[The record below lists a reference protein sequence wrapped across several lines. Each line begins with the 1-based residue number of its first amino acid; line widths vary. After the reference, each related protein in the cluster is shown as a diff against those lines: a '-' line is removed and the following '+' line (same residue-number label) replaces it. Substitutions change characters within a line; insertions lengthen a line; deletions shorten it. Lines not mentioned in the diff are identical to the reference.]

1 MAFSPIVHVS
11 NVPML
16 TARQRWLGILRILFG
31 VVWAVAAA
39 LKWQPAFIKGFADI
53 VQGAMDGQPQPVK
66 LWIAFWLG
74 IIHVNPSL
82 FAHMEAITETALA
95 LCFILGAF
103 TNLACVVGI
112 LLSLGI
118 WTVAEGF
125 GGPYIPGQTVDVGT
139 ALPYAIL
146 CGVLLCA
153 SAGQYYGLDHLLVRK
168 LGRFSFLA
176 SSSLTRV
183 DEEARVAQPV
193 KEREMVR
200 QGKREQR

>member
-1 MAFSPIVHVS
+1 MALFPPSQ
-11 NVPML
+11 VPPASQL

-31 VVWAVAAA
+31 GVWAVAAL

-53 VQGAMDGQPQPVK
+53 VQGAMDGQPQVVK

-74 IIHVNPSL
+74 IIHVNSTL
-82 FAHMEAITETALA
+82 FAYGVAITETLLA
-95 LCFILGAF
+95 LCFILGMF
-103 TNLACVVGI
+103 TNLACVAGM

-125 GGPYIPGQTVDVGT
+125 GGPYIAGQTVDVGT

-146 CGVLLCA
+146 CAVLLCV
-153 SAGQYYGLDHLLVRK
+153 SAGQYYGLDHLLACK

-176 SSSLTRV
+176 SSPVMGV
-183 DEEARVAQPV
+183 DEARVAQPV
-193 KEREMVR
+193 KEREVVR
-200 QGKREQR
+200 KF

>member
-1 MAFSPIVHVS
+1 MAFLPTGQAQE
-11 NVPML
+11 VPASLL
-16 TARQRWLGILRILFG
+16 TVRQRWLGILRIIFG
-31 VVWAVAAA
+31 VVWAVAAS

-66 LWIAFWLG
+66 LWIAFWLS
-74 IIHVNPSL
+74 IIHINPSL
-82 FAHMEAITETALA
+82 FAYTIAITETVLA

-103 TNLACVVGI
+103 TNLACVAGI
-112 LLSLGI
+112 LLSLGV

-146 CGVLLCA
+146 CGVLLCV
-153 SAGQYYGLDHLLVRK
+153 SAGQYYGLDRLLARR

-176 SSSLTRV
+176 SQALMQV
-183 DEEARVAQPV
+183 DEESRVAQPV
-193 KEREMVR
+193 KEREVVR
-200 QGKREQR
+200 KF